1 MNKKRSLGIALLSGV
16 LFLPS
21 CASVMNPI
29 GEAKFDCN
37 RKQDAKSPYCRSFK
51 SVEASTAGAIPPS
64 RFDKEFRMSDLD
76 RAIGIAPDEERGT
89 KLDKD
94 NNKLPDQQILLPH
107 QTHPESSLVGAPV
120 REAAVIQRVW
130 IKRFVDGRD
139 LLTEN
144 TIVYKEIRGTRWVG
158 FDGPKSNIAAQIRAY
173 PHRVSEVTPAN
184 TSIPTETQTSASTE
198 FSQPGTQ
205 AAFSE
210 AANDP
215 AESGQSTSMPQ

>member
-1 MNKKRSLGIALLSGV
+1 MNKKRSLALALLSGA
-16 LFLPS
+16 LLLPG

-29 GEAKFDCN
+29 GEVKFDCN

-51 SVEASTAGAIPPS
+51 SVEASTTGTLPPS

-76 RAIGIAPDEERGT
+76 REIGIAPDETPGAT
-89 KLDKD
+89 PDT
-94 NNKLPDQQILLPH
+94 NHPPSTNKPTLLPH
-107 QTHPESSLVGAPV
+107 QLPFEQTLVGAPV

-144 TIVYKEIRGTRWVG
+144 TVVYKEIRGTRWAG
-158 FDGPKSNIAAQIRAY
+158 FDGAKNKMAAQMQAY
-173 PHRVSEVTPAN
+173 PHKVAEIIPAN
-184 TSIPTETQTSASTE
+184 TDAPIETQTPVATE
-198 FSQPGTQ
+198 FSQPGTP

-215 AESGQSTSMPQ
+215 AESGLSTSMPQ

>member
-1 MNKKRSLGIALLSGV
+1 MIKKQLLGIALVSGV
-16 LFLPS
+16 LLLPG

-29 GEAKFDCN
+29 GDAKFDCN

-51 SVEASTAGAIPPS
+51 SVEASTTGAIPPS
-64 RFDKEFRMSDLD
+64 RFDKEFRMSDMD
-76 RAIGIAPDEERGT
+76 RAIGIAPDEEQGT
-89 KLDKD
+89 VPEKD
-94 NNKLPDQQILLPH
+94 NRKSPDKPMLLPH
-107 QTHPESSLVGAPV
+107 QVRLEPSLVGAPV

-144 TIVYKEIRGTRWVG
+144 TTVYKEIRGTRWVG
-158 FDGPKSNIAAQIRAY
+158 FDGSKNRMAAQIETY
-173 PHRVSEVTPAN
+173 PHRVVESMSAN
-184 TSIPTETQTSASTE
+184 TGIPPETESPTSTE